1 MGNQFRKN
9 KKRFDSF
16 IKFSSLAFEMM
27 AMIAVST
34 FLGFKIDQW
43 MDNKFKWF
51 TLLLM
56 VFSVIGSVYY
66 FIRKIL
72 K

>member
-1 MGNQFRKN
+1 MGSRFQKN
-9 KKRFDSF
+9 KKRFDAF
-16 IKFSSLAFEMM
+16 IKYSSLAFEMM

-43 MDNKFKWF
+43 MNNQFRWF